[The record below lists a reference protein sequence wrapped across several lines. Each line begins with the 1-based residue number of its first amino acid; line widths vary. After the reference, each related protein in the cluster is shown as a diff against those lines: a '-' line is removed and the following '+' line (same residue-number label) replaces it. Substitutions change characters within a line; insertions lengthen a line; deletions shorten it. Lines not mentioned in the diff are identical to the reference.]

1 MINIPQ
7 LLTDFE
13 LSANAGPDREIF
25 QCYITDLFGDGS
37 GKLIVEL
44 ASTQAEDGNQRL
56 FNRLF
61 CPTRRFTFTNFDEL
75 EKLLTN
81 MDLVHTR
88 HIEHGETNG
97 NST

>member
-13 LSANAGPDREIF
+13 SHANAGPDREIF

-44 ASTQAEDGNQRL
+44 ASTQARDGDERL
-56 FNRLF
+56 VNRLF
-61 CPTRRFTFTNFDEL
+61 CPVRQFTFTNL
-75 EKLLTN
+75 EDLKQLLTN
-81 MDLVHTR
+81 MDLVNSR
-88 HIEHGETNG
+88 HIEHGE
-97 NST
+97 